1 MLAEL
6 IVDSQ
11 KLKSGCPWSKNNRL
25 TRRLNILDKYALLLI
40 SFTSSVALSQ
50 IARTLVANI
59 TCDLVVQID
68 MYQNETCLL
77 LVFAILL
84 SQNTKIFSDRFI
96 MDLVEH

>member
-25 TRRLNILDKYALLLI
+25 TSRLNILDKYALLLI